1 MRMQAVTLYDLEDT
15 DIDDTDIDSLG
26 LDMTYLLLGC
36 VIAWTL
42 AVHTMP

>member
-1 MRMQAVTLYDLEDT
+1 MRMQAVTLCDLEDT
-15 DIDDTDIDSLG
+15 DIDIDSLG